1 MKATLLLALGAVFI
15 LAGCANRPVQTYA
28 WGNYEG
34 SLYGLMKD
42 PTSLDKYG
50 RALQKQIQDGEV
62 SGKVPPG
69 IYAEYGYF
77 LSVTNQPGEAVKY
90 FGKEKQRWPESAR
103 LMDKMILN
111 CQAPKPPSPAPQTAP
126 PPMPPPAAAAAPA
139 PAPTATPTPA
149 PTVTPVPAKAS

>member
-1 MKATLLLALGAVFI
+1 MKCVTVLTLGALMALV
-15 LAGCANRPVQTYA
+15 ACKPPQTYN

-34 SLYGLMKD
+34 SLYTLMKD

-50 RALQKQIQDGEV
+50 KALQRQIEEGDG

-77 LSVTNQPGEAVKY
+77 LTVTNQPGEAIKY
-90 FGKEKQRWPESAR
+90 YEKEKQRWPESAL

-111 CQAPKPPSPAPQTAP
+111 CKSPKARQSAPQP
-126 PPMPPPAAAAAPA
+126 V
-139 PAPTATPTPA
+139 ATPALQPVATPSKE
-149 PTVTPVPAKAS
+149 P

>member
-1 MKATLLLALGAVFI
+1 MKSTIVLALGAVFI
-15 LAGCANRPVQTYA
+15 LAGCNKPVQTYA

-62 SGKVPPG
+62 STKVPPG

-77 LSVTNQPGEAVKY
+77 LTVTNQPGEAIKY

-111 CQAPKPPSPAPQTAP
+111 CQAPRALPPT
-126 PPMPPPAAAAAPA
+126 PPPAAAPATAPVF
-139 PAPTATPTPA
+139 A
-149 PTVTPVPAKAS
+149 PTVIPVPAKAS

>member
-1 MKATLLLALGAVFI
+1 MKATIVLALGALVI
-15 LAGCANRPVQTYA
+15 LAGCNKPVQTYA

-50 RALQKQIQDGEV
+50 RALQTQIQDGEA
-62 SGKVPPG
+62 SSKVPPG

-77 LSVTNQPGEAVKY
+77 LSVTNQPGEAIKY

-111 CQAPKPPSPAPQTAP
+111 CQAPKAQPPTPQPVTPSAPT
-126 PPMPPPAAAAAPA
+126 AAPE
-139 PAPTATPTPA
+139 ATPTPA